1 MSCGTSMILIDTHVV
16 LWLYAGE
23 IGRIPTAVQQR
34 IDDED
39 LRFSPVTALELAYLH
54 QVGRVTVPP
63 ESILSELALML
74 GLSEVDESF
83 SRICF
88 AARDLDWT
96 RDLFDRLVSAHSLLS
111 GLDLVTKDRTIRENL
126 SSAWW
131 GPPAT

>member
-1 MSCGTSMILIDTHVV
+1 MILIDTHVV

>member
-1 MSCGTSMILIDTHVV
+1 MILIDTHVA

-23 IGRIPTAVQQR
+23 IGRIPTPVQQR
-34 IDDED
+34 IEDEE
-39 LRFSPVTALELAYLH
+39 LRYSPVVALELAYLH

-63 ESILSELALML
+63 QDIVSELALKL

-83 SRICF
+83 SRICL
-88 AARDLDWT
+88 AASDLDWT
-96 RDLFDRLVSAHSLLS
+96 RDLFDRLLSAHSLLS

-131 GPPAT
+131 GPPVT

>member
-1 MSCGTSMILIDTHVV
+1 MILIDTHVV

-74 GLSEVDESF
+74 GLSEVDESI